1 MSVRT
6 HSVPAGICEFAD
18 DRFAKS
24 TLWALHFHCWANL
37 RTEIYNIMTFHAK
50 HLSQI
55 EINLNRIQ

>member
-37 RTEIYNIMTFHAK
+37 RTEKYNIMTFHAI
-50 HLSQI
+50 HLSHK
-55 EINLNRIQ
+55 